1 MPDYYDAAQRHWDDA
16 NHLLSTARL
25 PNADQLFGVAAEC
38 SLKAIMLKLGMPM
51 KNDRPADN
59 KRHGHINVLWD
70 EFISFANGKGQA
82 HYATALGTGNP
93 FDKWNINQRY
103 ENGSVISLQ
112 RVTDH
117 KNSAE
122 LARSGLVQAV
132 VDGVVP

>member
-38 SLKAIMLKLGMPM
+38 ALKAIMFKLGMPM
-51 KNDRPADN
+51 KNDRPED
-59 KRHGHINVLWD
+59 KKHGHINVLWD

-82 HYATALGTGNP
+82 RYAAALGTGNP
-93 FDKWNINQRY
+93 FINWNVGQRY

-112 RVTDH
+112 VATDH
-117 KNSAE
+117 KTSAE
-122 LARSGLVQAV
+122 LAKRCLAQAV
-132 VDGVVP
+132 FDGVVP